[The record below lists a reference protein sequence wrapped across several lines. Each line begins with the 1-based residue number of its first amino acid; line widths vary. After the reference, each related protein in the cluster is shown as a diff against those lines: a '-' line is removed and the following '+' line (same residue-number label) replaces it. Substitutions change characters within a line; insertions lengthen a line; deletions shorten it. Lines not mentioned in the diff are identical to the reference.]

1 MGTVETAK
9 DRRRMVRRAGH
20 PSTSLLSA
28 AAGTL
33 AAFGLLVVVF
43 AIVGATGSR
52 YGLSLDGVDTG
63 RWRGAEVGWAVAAT
77 AAVFIAALF
86 GGYTAGRMSW
96 RAGARHGLVAY
107 LLGAALIGIV
117 ATVARWADD
126 ATFSGDAGADIWV
139 TALAMAGVALV
150 GFVVGGVTGER
161 WHTRLARAASRTTT
175 PAATPTER
183 PQFPLGQDPTTAVD
197 LTREARQPSVEEE
210 REAARQA
217 RADVG
222 M

>member
-1 MGTVETAK
+1 MATVETAR
-9 DRRRMVRRAGH
+9 DRRQLVRRAGH

-28 AAGTL
+28 AAGALT
-33 AAFGLLVVVF
+33 AFGLLVVLL
-43 AIVGATGSR
+43 AIVGAAGSR
-52 YGLSLDGVDTG
+52 YGLRLDGIDTG
-63 RWRGAEVGWAVAAT
+63 RWRGAAVGWAVAAT
-77 AAVFIAALF
+77 AAVFVAAVA

-96 RAGARHGLVAY
+96 RAGARHGLLAY
-107 LLGAALIGIV
+107 LVGAAVIGMV

-126 ATFSGDAGADIWV
+126 ASFSGDAGADIWV
-139 TALAMAGVALV
+139 TAIAMAGLALV

-175 PAATPTER
+175 PETASDGR
-183 PQFPLGQDPTTAVD
+183 PRFPLGQDPTTLETLVQA
-197 LTREARQPSVEEE
+197 ARQPSVEEE